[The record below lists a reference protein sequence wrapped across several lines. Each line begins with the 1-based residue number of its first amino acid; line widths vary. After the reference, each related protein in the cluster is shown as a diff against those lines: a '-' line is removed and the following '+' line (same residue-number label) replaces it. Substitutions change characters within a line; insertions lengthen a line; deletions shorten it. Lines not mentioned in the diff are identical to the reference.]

1 MSNELEIMD
10 AELHIANSPAY
21 YPENSRALLS
31 KAGTE
36 RGRQYSFTGVQTAK
50 ELREALKAKGVK
62 GSELTKQVNDVLRG
76 NSMLSTQLALAF
88 IVQEAKRGIVY
99 TTGDAL
105 KGSSVLRGKLVKE
118 EPVKQAK
125 DKPAPSIDDVLA
137 TMTEEQATEAIAKIA
152 AKFGA

>member
-10 AELHIANSPAY
+10 AEMHIANSPAY

-118 EPVKQAK
+118 EPVKPAK
-125 DKPAPSIDDVLA
+125 AKPAPSIDDVLA

>member
-10 AELHIANSPAY
+10 AEMHIANSPAY

-118 EPVKQAK
+118 EPVKPAK
-125 DKPAPSIDDVLA
+125 AKPAPSIDEAIDS
-137 TMTEEQATEAIAKIA
+137 MSEEQAMAFVAKLS

>member
-31 KAGTE
+31 KSGAE

-50 ELREALKAKGVK
+50 ELRESLKAKGVK

-76 NSMLSTQLALAF
+76 NSTLSTQLALAF

-105 KGSSVLRGKLVKE
+105 KGSSVLRGKIVKE

-152 AKFGA
+152 AKFGS

>member
-31 KAGTE
+31 KSGAE

-50 ELREALKAKGVK
+50 ELRKSLKAKGVK
-62 GSELTKQVNDVLRG
+62 GSELTKKVNDMLRG
-76 NSMLSTQLALAF
+76 NSTLSTQLALAF

-118 EPVKQAK
+118 EPAK
-125 DKPAPSIDDVLA
+125 AKPAPSIDEAIDS
-137 TMTEEQATEAIAKIA
+137 MTEEQAMAFVAKLS